1 MTDIAKKSRNPFTAF
16 LCKVMLISAF
26 MNTALRSGPEASL
39 TAFRILA
46 VLTIP
51 FLLLRFFRLFV
62 KEVFLLIGLL
72 ILALLQYSAFAI
84 TSLHELTVSYLH
96 IIFIFAVYICVK
108 ILSKLE
114 AENFS
119 ENMYRFLDRFT
130 VFTIILT
137 LIEYIFSIS
146 IFPAT
151 QVRSC
156 PTAFFWNENE
166 LCCALFLMLPLYF
179 MSWKQEKSIF
189 TAAKML
195 AIIYFIYAFDCK
207 ILMLSTLLMFF
218 LYIVLM
224 NEKMLKNYQLLLLIS
239 LIVIGAAI
247 ILFCYIDFSIPSG
260 NDYDVKPT
268 FGTAVREPVMQILRL
283 ERFYSAGSIHDRSDA
298 IIIGLQNL
306 VNTHGIGIGLG
317 GSLHIIDGEL
327 VTAKSMHNIT
337 VQTIVEIGVIAL
349 IVYLIFI
356 FKLYCT
362 VTKIAWFKLCF
373 FLILPLSSSISSVGI
388 MSNYMFWGIV
398 FFVFSMQIPHWEN
411 IKTEPQQV
419 KLEN

>member
-166 LCCALFLMLPLYF
+166 LGCALMGMIPFYLMYWRSTGKHTYLLKSLIILYF
-179 MSWKQEKSIF
+179 F
-189 TAAKML
+189 
-195 AIIYFIYAFDCK
+195 YAFDCK
-207 ILMLSTLLMFF
+207 IL
-218 LYIVLM
+218 I
-224 NEKMLKNYQLLLLIS
+224 
-239 LIVIGAAI
+239 
-247 ILFCYIDFSIPSG
+247 
-260 NDYDVKPT
+260 
-268 FGTAVREPVMQILRL
+268 
-283 ERFYSAGSIHDRSDA
+283 
-298 IIIGLQNL
+298 
-306 VNTHGIGIGLG
+306 
-317 GSLHIIDGEL
+317 
-327 VTAKSMHNIT
+327 
-337 VQTIVEIGVIAL
+337 
-349 IVYLIFI
+349 
-356 FKLYCT
+356 
-362 VTKIAWFKLCF
+362 
-373 FLILPLSSSISSVGI
+373 LSSMLAILLFLVLLREKI
-388 MSNYMFWGIV
+388 MKQYNF
-398 FFVFSMQIPHWEN
+398 
-411 IKTEPQQV
+411 
-419 KLEN
+419 